1 MEKSNHHPPIISLLM
16 KKTTLLILSLLHL
29 AGYLKAQQFPNLGPV
44 AFIDGASFTCG
55 SLPGSLVTSD
65 INVPM
70 TGTIVNPSAV
80 VISVNLSHTWV
91 GDIQLELVAP
101 DGTSCYLM
109 NRIGNGTC
117 GSNSNFNS
125 ANTLNF
131 SSAYT
136 TSIPTGNTNYSVP
149 AGNYAPT
156 VGNAGGSTPNLGT
169 FLTGKQV
176 NGNWTLRGRDVTM
189 GDVGQITNW
198 SFTIGPGV
206 LPVRIVSF
214 HAIKESD
221 KKVRLNWEVAEQDQI
236 KEYII
241 ERSENAIDFKQIA
254 SITAN
259 SQSIYVYNSFDA
271 APANGNNYYRIRIK
285 ELSGLTTLS
294 EIRTVSIKTSTGISV
309 YPNPATDKIVLNIF
323 SEKNGSGTIKIC
335 SMDGRMLIGSQYS
348 IQQGSKQLN
357 IDLQT
362 IPRGNYIIITHF
374 PDSKMETYKFIK
386 H

>member
-1 MEKSNHHPPIISLLM
+1 M
-16 KKTTLLILSLLHL
+16 KKTTLLLILSLLHL

-44 AFIDGASFTCG
+44 SFIDGGSLTCG
-55 SLPGSLVTSD
+55 SMPGAQISSD

-70 TGTIVNPSAV
+70 TGIIVNPSAI

-91 GDIQLELVAP
+91 GDVQLELVAP

-109 NRIGNGTC
+109 NRIGNGAC
-117 GSNSNFNS
+117 GSNSNFNG

-136 TSIPTGNTNYSVP
+136 TSIPTGNTNYNVP
-149 AGNYAPT
+149 AGNF
-156 VGNAGGSTPNLGT
+156 GGSTPNLAS

-176 NGNWTLRGRDVTM
+176 NGNWSLRGRDVTM
-189 GDVGQITNW
+189 GDLGQISSW

-259 SQSIYVYNSFDA
+259 SQSSYVYNSFDA

-323 SEKNGSGTIKIC
+323 SEKNGTGAIKIC
-335 SMDGRMLIGSQYS
+335 AMDGRTLINSQYT

-374 PDSKMETYKFIK
+374 PDGNMETYKFIK
-386 H
+386 Q